1 MDELLRLGDLVGQ
14 CIGRITLAHT
24 GLAFRSSSPSR
35 DKGGG
40 EGGVSTR
47 DVEVGSS
54 WQRWRGGEGK
64 GTRAQRHAQ
73 SGRDD
78 TCAQRHVQPDR
89 DGSSDGGRPSVC
101 ILNAHGHGQC
111 SCAQGT
117 WSTRGRARERAAAA
131 ALGAPR
137 AAVGGGA
144 PRRPPAPAPAARAPA
159 SAGGRLRPRLELLR
173 PPPGMEQQRQLAPTC
188 R

>member
-54 WQRWRGGEGK
+54 WQRWWGGEGK
-64 GTRAQRHAQ
+64 NTRAHRHAQ
-73 SGRDD
+73 S
-78 TCAQRHVQPDR
+78 TQAQRHSQAGRV
-89 DGSSDGGRPSVC
+89 GSSDSGRPRISV
-101 ILNAHGHGQC
+101 
-111 SCAQGT
+111 
-117 WSTRGRARERAAAA
+117 
-131 ALGAPR
+131 
-137 AAVGGGA
+137 
-144 PRRPPAPAPAARAPA
+144 
-159 SAGGRLRPRLELLR
+159 
-173 PPPGMEQQRQLAPTC
+173 
-188 R
+188 